1 MQAPPPTLLE
11 LPGKTHTARNRG
23 DAVRVGSCLQPARS
37 LGKGLGCSPSLSQR
51 CRQCLH
57 LLQALVVGLLIF
69 FMGLHHDHTSGTL
82 GACGCT
88 QVRLR
93 GDVDVGQVLVLAQN
107 WKMAVHLNRQ
117 CISCQNHDPF
127 LALVDKFLNLLH
139 PATNLLLLHSLL
151 DALVELARQAAGSQ
165 GLRDGVQIDQQLFVR
180 ALLAAA
186 LRRRQQL
193 RARWRR

>member
-186 LRRRQQL
+186 LRL
-193 RARWRR
+193 RLGL

>member
-1 MQAPPPTLLE
+1 MGCRASAEHLPGTPLRLCAERLLLLLLPTSRTPTHLPRFRLSIYFYPTFLELSSSKLRRRWQRCRLHLQQQLLE

-88 QVRLR
+88 QVLHRR
-93 GDVDVGQVLVLAQN
+93 EE
-107 WKMAVHLNRQ
+107 
-117 CISCQNHDPF
+117 SCWEQ
-127 LALVDKFLNLLH
+127 
-139 PATNLLLLHSLL
+139 
-151 DALVELARQAAGSQ
+151 ESQ
-165 GLRDGVQIDQQLFVR
+165 P
-180 ALLAAA
+180 
-186 LRRRQQL
+186 
-193 RARWRR
+193 